1 GQRKSRKG
9 ESAFKQVSARSFY
22 RLMSRLVEFD
32 IPLDTG
38 DFRLMSRR
46 VTDLLKEMPERH
58 RFVRGMISWVG
69 FPQTSIE
76 YDRDARF
83 AGETK
88 YPLRKMIGFAVDA
101 ITSFSTVPLRVATW
115 LGLFIGV
122 MSLILIVRS
131 LWVWASGTTVPGW
144 TSLTIIV
151 LLLGGVQMV
160 TIGVIGEYLGRL
172 YMQSKTRPLFIV
184 EEIVRTPKSPSVSTD
199 TGRDRE
205 ARDEHAG

>member
-1 GQRKSRKG
+1 
-9 ESAFKQVSARSFY
+9 
-22 RLMSRLVEFD
+22 
-32 IPLDTG
+32 
-38 DFRLMSRR
+38 
-46 VTDLLKEMPERH
+46 
-58 RFVRGMISWVG
+58 
-69 FPQTSIE
+69 
-76 YDRDARF
+76 
-83 AGETK
+83 
-88 YPLRKMIGFAVDA
+88 MIGFAVDA

-151 LLLGGVQMV
+151 LLLGGVQMF